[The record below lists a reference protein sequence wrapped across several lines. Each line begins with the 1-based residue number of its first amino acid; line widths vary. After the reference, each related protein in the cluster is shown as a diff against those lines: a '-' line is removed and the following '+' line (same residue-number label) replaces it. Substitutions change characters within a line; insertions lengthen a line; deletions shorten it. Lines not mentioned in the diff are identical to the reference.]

1 MRCNKSFFFVL
12 SIELVSLRHNL
23 NLKLL
28 TASQQQRQGERE
40 RRGEVKMAFLS

>member
-1 MRCNKSFFFVL
+1 MRCNKSYFFVL

-40 RRGEVKMAFLS
+40 RGEVKMAFLS